1 MTAFQIISLVA
12 LAVALLAQ
20 LPRPSFARKVNTMAQ
35 IEQVIAIRD
44 SSSNPEVVAAC
55 KALLQTLLL

>member
-1 MTAFQIISLVA
+1 MTPFQIISLVA
-12 LAVALLAQ
+12 LAIALLAQ
-20 LPRPSFARKVNTMAQ
+20 LPRPSFARKPSTMSQ

-44 SSSNPEVVAAC
+44 SSNNPEVVAAC